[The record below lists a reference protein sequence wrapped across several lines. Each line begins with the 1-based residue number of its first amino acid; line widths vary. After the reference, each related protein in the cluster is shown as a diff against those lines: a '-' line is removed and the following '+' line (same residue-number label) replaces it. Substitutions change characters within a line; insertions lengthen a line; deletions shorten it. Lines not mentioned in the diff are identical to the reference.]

1 MKRFVSSLLLT
12 SLLWGAADCP
22 YLPSMPAAQAQVPTS
37 SDDLYYYFYNQRI
50 PLNLQANQIAVAF
63 KPAAANTRDPGDLPY
78 LQLQRALQGEPSSNT
93 RGTRS
98 APTTPLNVQVQPL
111 GSQYALIEF
120 TDNTRSTRAA
130 VQERLQQPYVET
142 TLPVLTRPDSD
153 DTILLPN
160 EIVLSLEP
168 NLSESQKQ
176 LLLVRYDLEI
186 VRPLRFSRDR
196 YLVRSKTATGTD
208 VLAVANQLNAAVGIQ
223 SATPNF
229 VQSIPYRTV
238 TDLRE
243 MVAADVPDAQGLLDT
258 LLATLPPVQDS
269 PFLSNL
275 LPLQWHLDSTP
286 QRGQLLPRTD
296 IQAVEAWQN
305 SNDGEGAVVAVIDS
319 LIQWDHPDLAANVYA
334 VDEGSETLPGEVHG
348 WDFSNPQVSCDAAD
362 ICVAGDPDT
371 RISPAELA
379 ILRPH
384 FQNTFQLSDA
394 ELLQEYESLAQR
406 IAQSN
411 PDLAQPQIAR
421 ILRNWLRGQ
430 IAAEFHGTWSAGV
443 IGAQATDEMG
453 VMGVAPKAQI
463 LPIRVF
469 GLGGEISSAALIEAV
484 GYAAER
490 DVDVINMSLGGLLP
504 DRELTDQIFA
514 ILDQHP
520 DLVII
525 ASAGNDNLD
534 GVAFPAAIPGVVSV
548 GATNL
553 SGNRTGY
560 SSYGASLD
568 LVAPGGE
575 TALTRSGGILTT
587 GGTWVP
593 GFWQGLTP
601 PDYAWGVALDPAG
614 EYVQVQGTSFS
625 APTVSGVVALMKGE
639 NPELARE
646 RVIEILQ
653 ATASYEGLQMTQA
666 DANRY
671 RLQAE
676 VGFGTALNFPVLR
689 PSGIFTPAEPVSA
702 EQYFFGSGLVNAA
715 AAVEAAKR

>member
-1 MKRFVSSLLLT
+1 MKRFVSSLVLT

-22 YLPSMPAAQAQVPTS
+22 YLLSTPAAQAQVPTS

-63 KPAAANTRDPGDLPY
+63 KPAATNTRDPGDLPY
-78 LQLQRALQGEPSSNT
+78 LQLLRVLQGEPSSNT
-93 RGTRS
+93 RSSRTAS
-98 APTTPLNVQVQPL
+98 TTPLNVQVQPL

-208 VLAVANQLNAAVGIQ
+208 VLAVANQLNGAVGIQ

-238 TDLRE
+238 SDLRE
-243 MVAADVPDAQGLLDT
+243 MTAADVPNAQGLLDT

-319 LIQWDHPDLAANVYA
+319 LIQWDHPDLAANLYT
-334 VDEGSETLPGEVHG
+334 VDEGSEALPGEVHG

-362 ICVAGDPDT
+362 VCVAGDPDT

-411 PDLAQPQIAR
+411 PNLAQPQIAR

-443 IGAQATDEMG
+443 IGARATDEIG

-525 ASAGNDNLD
+525 ASAGNENLD

-593 GFWQGLTP
+593 GFWQGLTQ
-601 PDYAWGVALDPAG
+601 PDYAWGVALDPTG

-646 RVIEILQ
+646 RVVKILQ

-689 PSGIFTPAEPVSA
+689 PSGIFTPAKPVSA